1 MGTPFTAENIERVK
15 KIGIYSIVMPTI
27 QNVVVYICGV
37 LIKMNGLKDINFE
50 VRGFIFGIIVLCLAY
65 VFSYGVN
72 LQEEVDGSIWRG
84 EMDMQKSIKSL
95 KRNGIL
101 LLAYDLLV
109 LCIVF
114 VKNGM
119 INMSA
124 EAATSLIVSI
134 GFGIFI
140 NLLWIVDSKTWITDY
155 GKRKCIWS
163 YWCGEIVLLLLV
175 VALENMNQL
184 VATSAILG
192 MMAVYL
198 IIGIW
203 WVSRKL

>member
-1 MGTPFTAENIERVK
+1 MGLS
-15 KIGIYSIVMPTI
+15 KI
-27 QNVVVYICGV
+27 
-37 LIKMNGLKDINFE
+37 
-50 VRGFIFGIIVLCLAY
+50 
-65 VFSYGVN
+65 
-72 LQEEVDGSIWRG
+72 SIWRG

-155 GKRKCIWS
+155 GKRKCIGYRYGKWTGS
-163 YWCGEIVLLLLV
+163 DENGADAHYLVLP
-175 VALENMNQL
+175 
-184 VATSAILG
+184 
-192 MMAVYL
+192 
-198 IIGIW
+198 
-203 WVSRKL
+203 

>member
-1 MGTPFTAENIERVK
+1 MNIHK
-15 KIGIYSIVMPTI
+15 KM
-27 QNVVVYICGV
+27 
-37 LIKMNGLKDINFE
+37 K
-50 VRGFIFGIIVLCLAY
+50 A
-65 VFSYGVN
+65 
-72 LQEEVDGSIWRG
+72 
-84 EMDMQKSIKSL
+84 L
-95 KRNGIL
+95 KRNAIL
-101 LLAYDLLV
+101 LLLYDLLV

-175 VALENMNQL
+175 VALENNES
-184 VATSAILG
+184 TGCNICHIRNDG
-192 MMAVYL
+192 
-198 IIGIW
+198 GISYNW
-203 WVSRKL
+203 YMVGEP

>member
-1 MGTPFTAENIERVK
+1 
-15 KIGIYSIVMPTI
+15 
-27 QNVVVYICGV
+27 
-37 LIKMNGLKDINFE
+37 
-50 VRGFIFGIIVLCLAY
+50 
-65 VFSYGVN
+65 
-72 LQEEVDGSIWRG
+72 
-84 EMDMQKSIKSL
+84 MDMQKSIKSL

-140 NLLWIVDSKTWITDY
+140 NYSGSWIPKLGLLITEK
-155 GKRKCIWS
+155 GNVSGPI
-163 YWCGEIVLLLLV
+163 G
-175 VALENMNQL
+175 VA
-184 VATSAILG
+184 
-192 MMAVYL
+192 
-198 IIGIW
+198 
-203 WVSRKL
+203 KLYF

>member
-1 MGTPFTAENIERVK
+1 MGLS
-15 KIGIYSIVMPTI
+15 KI
-27 QNVVVYICGV
+27 
-37 LIKMNGLKDINFE
+37 
-50 VRGFIFGIIVLCLAY
+50 
-65 VFSYGVN
+65 
-72 LQEEVDGSIWRG
+72 SIWRG

-155 GKRKCIWS
+155 GKGNVSGPI
-163 YWCGEIVLLLLV
+163 G
-175 VALENMNQL
+175 VA
-184 VATSAILG
+184 
-192 MMAVYL
+192 
-198 IIGIW
+198 
-203 WVSRKL
+203 KLYFCC

>member
-1 MGTPFTAENIERVK
+1 MKRMK
-15 KIGIYSIVMPTI
+15 KIIG
-27 QNVVVYICGV
+27 C
-37 LIKMNGLKDINFE
+37 
-50 VRGFIFGIIVLCLAY
+50 
-65 VFSYGVN
+65 
-72 LQEEVDGSIWRG
+72 
-84 EMDMQKSIKSL
+84 
-95 KRNGIL
+95 
-101 LLAYDLLV
+101 LV
-109 LCIVF
+109 LCIAF

-119 INMSA
+119 TNMSA
-124 EAATSLIVSI
+124 EAVTSLIVSI

-203 WVSRKL
+203 WGIRRVPFSGFRTQSMAGAPVPLRPSPPGWLFAGPVRRKRSTRAASASGRASLFSTPTGPPETGPPGRSQSGT

>member
-1 MGTPFTAENIERVK
+1 
-15 KIGIYSIVMPTI
+15 
-27 QNVVVYICGV
+27 
-37 LIKMNGLKDINFE
+37 
-50 VRGFIFGIIVLCLAY
+50 
-65 VFSYGVN
+65 
-72 LQEEVDGSIWRG
+72 
-84 EMDMQKSIKSL
+84 MQKSIKTL

-124 EAATSLIVSI
+124 EAATSLIVSL

-140 NLLWIVDSKTWITDY
+140 NLLWIVDSKTRITDY

-163 YWCGEIVLLLLV
+163 YWCGEIVFLLLV
-175 VALENMNQL
+175 FALENMNQP
-184 VATSAILG
+184 VAVSVILG
-192 MMAVYL
+192 VMEAYIVV
-198 IIGIW
+198 GIW